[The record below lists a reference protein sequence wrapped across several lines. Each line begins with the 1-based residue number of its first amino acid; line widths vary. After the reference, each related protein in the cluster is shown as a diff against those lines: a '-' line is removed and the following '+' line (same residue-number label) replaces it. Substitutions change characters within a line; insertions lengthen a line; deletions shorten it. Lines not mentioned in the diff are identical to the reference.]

1 MKYLFTLIFSQP
13 IFNLL
18 IALYMFV
25 PGKSF
30 GVSIILLT
38 ILVKAILWPLS
49 GQALRSQKALQ
60 DLQPKMDA
68 LKKEYGDRQEELG
81 KAMMAL
87 YSKEKVSPF
96 SSCLPILIQLPVFIA
111 LYHGL
116 ATALESDPTKF
127 ADGMKM
133 LYSFVPA
140 PEQVNSLFLGVF
152 DLAKKPADLHVNM
165 LLAVLAGVTQY
176 FQAKMMITRQQ
187 PKKVPGAK
195 DEEMLAIMNK
205 QMLYMMPLLTI
216 WIGWSLPA
224 GLALY
229 WLMQTVLTIGQ
240 QWYYFRHD
248 DKNKPKGAEGPVTV
262 EATVKS

>member
-1 MKYLFTLIFSQP
+1 MKHLFHLIFSQP

-18 IALYMFV
+18 IALYVFV
-25 PGKSF
+25 PGHSM
-30 GVSIILLT
+30 GLAIILLT
-38 ILVKAILWPLS
+38 VLVKALLWPLS

-96 SSCLPILIQLPVFIA
+96 SSCLPLLIQLPVFIA
-111 LYHGL
+111 LYHAMASGL
-116 ATALESDPTKF
+116 ATDPGKY
-127 ADGMKM
+127 AEAMKT

-140 PEQVNSLFLGVF
+140 PEHVNSMFLGIF
-152 DLAKKPADLHVNM
+152 DLAKSPKELPIGIILG
-165 LLAVLAGVTQY
+165 LLAGVTQY

-187 PKKVPGAK
+187 PKKTPGAK

-205 QMLYMMPLLTI
+205 QMLYMMPVLTI
-216 WIGWSLPA
+216 FISWSLPS

-229 WLMQTVLTIGQ
+229 WLAQTVLTIGQ
-240 QWYYFRHD
+240 QYLYFHRGQ
-248 DKNKPKGAEGPVTV
+248 KPAVGAGTAVSPEVI
-262 EATVKS
+262 K